1 MQADFSSSTLRFCR
15 RWLRLCSWRCRRVG
29 SSEIYLGNLA
39 GTFFR
44 LEVSVVTREAA
55 EARHQAVREER
66 DKRVVILHR
75 LVVAAALP
83 GHAAFR
89 SRQFVLQTQ
98 KILAGFQFEINFN
111 NYEQRPQ
118 SRIRL
123 SNH

>member
-75 LVVAAALP
+75 LVVAAPLHGDSVFRARHFFLP
-83 GHAAFR
+83 
-89 SRQFVLQTQ
+89 TQ
-98 KILAGFQFEINFN
+98 NIIVGF
-111 NYEQRPQ
+111 
-118 SRIRL
+118 
-123 SNH
+123 H